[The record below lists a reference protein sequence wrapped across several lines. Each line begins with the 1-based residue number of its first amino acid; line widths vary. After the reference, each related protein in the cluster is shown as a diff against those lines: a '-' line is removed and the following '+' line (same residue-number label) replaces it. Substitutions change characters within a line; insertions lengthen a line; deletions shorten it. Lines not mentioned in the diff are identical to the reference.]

1 MLRLFQTIRTMKGRV
16 VLALL
21 LLAFAKIALAEGL
34 TALEPA
40 GISLVNIVGVRELKD
55 PEGKVQIK
63 VFEYDAIEPAA
74 NSRVLLIGMASGD
87 EESGK
92 EWNWRSTINFTALK
106 SVQLVS
112 GHRILVKVIQN
123 DAEAP
128 GPAGDYPRKETSFSL
143 SYSFDGSGNLN
154 NILEEK

>member
-1 MLRLFQTIRTMKGRV
+1 MKSGV
-16 VLALL
+16 VLAILL
-21 LLAFAKIALAEGL
+21 PAFSKISLAEGL
-34 TALEPA
+34 AAIEQT
-40 GISLVNIVGVRELKD
+40 GVSLANIVGMRELKD

-63 VFEYDAIEPAA
+63 VFEYDALDPAA

-92 EWNWRSTINFTALK
+92 EWNWRSTVNFKELK

-123 DAEAP
+123 DVEAP
-128 GPAGDYPRKETSFSL
+128 GPAGDYPKKEMSFSF
-143 SYSFDGSGNLN
+143 SYSFDNSGNLN
-154 NILEEK
+154 SILEEHS